1 MKANPLGGFS
11 LVIPQTKVHRW
22 SSLINR
28 VCVPPEWFNDARQ
41 IASDHPDLT
50 GGLESEFGYVKGSVF
65 ATLEIGEQ
73 RHLEE
78 IARLVDK
85 HLKKVHD
92 DELARM
98 TKDAANK
105 D

>member
-1 MKANPLGGFS
+1 MVQRRSPDRERSSRFD
-11 LVIPQTKVHRW
+11 RW
-22 SSLINR
+22 SGKSI
-28 VCVPPEWFNDARQ
+28 W
-41 IASDHPDLT
+41 
-50 GGLESEFGYVKGSVF
+50 YVKGSVF

-98 TKDAANK
+98 TKDAAKK